1 MSAGA
6 PASALPAPW
15 RTAGRGSRRR
25 RRNGLCS
32 PYGTVGTRTVAAVRA
47 AGYGSACALAPGPPA
62 GRPALPRVHTGAADT
77 PWRLHLTR
85 APHPLRRRAL
95 PLDETTTPA
104 ATQEASGEGSAHHY
118 GP

>member
-15 RTAGRGSRRR
+15 RTAGRGSGRRR
-25 RRNGLCS
+25 HNGLCS
-32 PYGTVGTRTVAAVRA
+32 PYGTVGARTVVAVYAAD
-47 AGYGSACALAPGPPA
+47 YGSACALGPGSPA
-62 GRPALPRVHTGAADT
+62 GPRALPRFHIGIADT

-104 ATQEASGEGSAHHY
+104 ATPGGIR
-118 GP
+118 

>member
-1 MSAGA
+1 MSTGA

-15 RTAGRGSRRR
+15 RTAGRGSGRR
-25 RRNGLCS
+25 RRNRLSS
-32 PYGTVGTRTVAAVRA
+32 PYGTVGTVGTRTVAAVHA
-47 AGYGSACALAPGPPA
+47 AGYGSARALSACALDPGPPA
-62 GRPALPRVHTGAADT
+62 GPRALPRFHIGIADT

-104 ATQEASGEGSAHHY
+104 ATPGGIR
-118 GP
+118 